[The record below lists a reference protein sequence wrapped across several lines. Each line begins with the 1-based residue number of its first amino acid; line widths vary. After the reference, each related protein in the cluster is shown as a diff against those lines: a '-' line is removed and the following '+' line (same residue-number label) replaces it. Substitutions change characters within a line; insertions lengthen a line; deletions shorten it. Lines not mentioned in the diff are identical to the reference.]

1 MAEEEFQDVLF
12 VKVVVSADAE
22 GNAPPPEQN
31 LAAQLGVDRFPTFQ
45 LFRGSAGRV
54 AQFSA
59 TMSAEGLDKLR
70 WALKTYSVP
79 FTPVLLPAQKG
90 PAGCFHAPGW
100 PEVAGD
106 ECHV

>member
-22 GNAPPPEQN
+22 GNAPTPEQN
-31 LAAQLGVDRFPTFQ
+31 LAQQLGVDRFPTFQ

-79 FTPVLLPAQKG
+79 FTPLLLPEQKG

-100 PEVAGD
+100 PEVAVD
-106 ECHV
+106 ECQV